1 MASVWLANAGKAA
14 MNAAR
19 QRPAL
24 TAVAA
29 SGLATVAVP
38 GVAVGAVVSGLGFVG
53 FSATGVVGGE
63 IGPFRSSTP
72 RLQVLRTTTKKGLTL
87 TKTLHLC
94 APGTIAAT
102 TQAGIGNVVAQ
113 SLFATATSAAAGG
126 YGIATITGAVQAI
139 GGATAAIAA
148 AGAALL

>member
-53 FSATGVVGGE
+53 FSATGVVGG
-63 IGPFRSSTP
+63 
-72 RLQVLRTTTKKGLTL
+72 
-87 TKTLHLC
+87 
-94 APGTIAAT
+94 TIAAT